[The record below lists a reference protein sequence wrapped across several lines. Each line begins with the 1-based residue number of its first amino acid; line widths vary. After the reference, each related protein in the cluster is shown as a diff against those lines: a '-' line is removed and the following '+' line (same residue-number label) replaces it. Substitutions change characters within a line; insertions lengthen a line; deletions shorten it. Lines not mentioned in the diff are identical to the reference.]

1 MKGKSKAAENGGDMP
16 LTDHLKELRNRLI
29 VIVVCVVA
37 AFLVGLNYA
46 DRLVTLLTDLGS
58 QFGYVFV
65 TLEPAELLLQYFSV
79 ALIVAILVALPV
91 IIYNVWAFMRP
102 GMNGIENRVFGLV
115 IFSGLI
121 CFVIGILFAYKVM
134 LPFMLR
140 FLIGI
145 SEGTAIESSIS
156 VAKYLSFL
164 FTIFIIFGIVF
175 EMPVVTVSLTRLGL
189 LKTSWLVKARKFV
202 IIIIFFVA
210 AFITPPDM
218 VSQVMVALPMLL
230 LYQLSIMICTVLD
243 KRKKTDEDE
252 DAAEE

>member
-1 MKGKSKAAENGGDMP
+1 MKGKAKAAENNGDMP
-16 LTDHLKELRNRLI
+16 LTDHLKELRKRLI
-29 VIVVCVVA
+29 ICVICIVA
-37 AFLVGLNYA
+37 AFLIGLNFA

-65 TLEPAELLLQYFSV
+65 TLEPAELLLQYFTV
-79 ALIVAILVALPV
+79 ALITAILVALPV
-91 IIYNVWAFMRP
+91 IIFNVWAFMRP
-102 GMNGIENRVFGLV
+102 GMSGTENRVFGLV
-115 IFSGLI
+115 IFTGLI
-121 CFVIGILFAYKVM
+121 CFIIGILFAYKVM

-189 LKTSWLVKARKFV
+189 LKTAWLVKARKFV
-202 IIIIFFVA
+202 IIVIFFVA

-230 LYQLSIMICTVLD
+230 LYQLSLIICQVLD
-243 KRKKTDEDE
+243 KRKKAEADE